1 MTTNERILKAQLH
14 DMRRQLNQAWM
25 AIRFLSGGEEPQEVI
40 DRVLALV
47 DATAFS
53 WAKDAG
59 LSDWQDGIEEAQRI
73 LGIIR

>member
-14 DMRRQLNQAWM
+14 DLRRQLNQAWM

-47 DATAFS
+47 DATA
-53 WAKDAG
+53 WQIAKDNGYA
-59 LSDWQDGIEEAQRI
+59 SPEDGTEEAERL
-73 LGIIR
+73 LGVGG